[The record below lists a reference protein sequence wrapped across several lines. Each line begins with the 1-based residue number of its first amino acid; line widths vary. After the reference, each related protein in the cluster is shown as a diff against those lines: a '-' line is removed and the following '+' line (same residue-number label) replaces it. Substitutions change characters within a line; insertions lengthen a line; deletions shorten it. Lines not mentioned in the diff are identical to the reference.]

1 MSGQVRILLRCT
13 TSKFNEYLLLSVA
26 FDRWYDI
33 KIIYPFCKKIG
44 WWDFCFAQKFCKF
57 CKFWRKYF
65 NGNISGHVCIQPKRK
80 YDIKV
85 LFEIY
90 RMILVWTPN
99 SCVRCVQVRYLAN
112 YLIFKNCTKFKKI
125 TVKKFIF
132 QNFDTGLILIG
143 VLRVYSWSFIAKH
156 LFRLLFFLDL

>member
-1 MSGQVRILLRCT
+1 
-13 TSKFNEYLLLSVA
+13 
-26 FDRWYDI
+26 
-33 KIIYPFCKKIG
+33 
-44 WWDFCFAQKFCKF
+44 
-57 CKFWRKYF
+57 
-65 NGNISGHVCIQPKRK
+65 
-80 YDIKV
+80 
-85 LFEIY
+85 
-90 RMILVWTPN
+90 MILVWTPN

-156 LFRLLFFLDL
+156 SYSYVRCVQVRWSWSFTIRQFSKNSKIQKITVKKIFFRNFDKGFLLIGVFRVYIRSFIAKLAETKISIFFKCNPSIYGKNYIIYNLLLKC